1 MKPSNNINVPREI
14 WLLRDKRGEFYAF
27 STPDGGVR
35 CTDRIDM
42 ARKYSTRKGASVA
55 MVNIAQAYGK
65 MTKPVLFRLIYDE
78 SK

>member
-1 MKPSNNINVPREI
+1 MKPTNTLPTTREF
-14 WLLRDKRGEFYAF
+14 WVLRDYRGEFYAY

-55 MVNIAQAYGK
+55 TFTLSQAYGK
-65 MTKPVLFRLIYDE
+65 QMTPILYRTTYE
-78 SK
+78 PA